1 MPENENE
8 KVELVGSPEFESALA
23 SFESLLTSLELS
35 DEEMRLIT
43 TVNSDTFDDVHFD
56 LLPSFNEKGDAATT
70 PIEGQAGGED
80 VEPLSLPFT
89 LSDQEK
95 IVFDESQEIVKPL
108 LFRFAS
114 DGTLWLLDQ
123 HEESLFHFY
132 HYSDKDLL
140 SSFTIPKGMEKF
152 CIGYPGGMLIDPENN
167 LYILD
172 VVQQTIHKF
181 SQEGEY
187 DNSFQEQL
195 MGISS
200 FLDLRDFDLIR
211 RERILIVSDYVKG
224 CVRKI
229 TLEGRD
235 LGELIVR
242 DISSPQLME
251 SVTGVAASAQSH
263 IFAVDPYR
271 HVVLELDL
279 GGKRVNG
286 FSLEARSSKD
296 LPFCSMMKASPDGAL
311 FLMDYASQ
319 KLHTYDFFGQLK
331 GVFYAGA
338 GSVNPEVH
346 LGYFNV
352 TQTGKMSFI
361 NPKTKHIHFL
371 YYRFDA

>member
-1 MPENENE
+1 MHDNENE

-23 SFESLLTSLELS
+23 SFETLLATLELS
-35 DEEMRLIT
+35 DEEMQQIT
-43 TVNSDTFDDVHFD
+43 SVSSDTFEDVHFD
-56 LLPSFNEKGDAATT
+56 LLPSFNEKGEAAGT
-70 PIEGQAGGED
+70 PAKGPAGGAEVD
-80 VEPLSLPFT
+80 PLSLPFT
-89 LSDQEK
+89 LSDQER

-114 DGTLWLLDQ
+114 DGTLWLLDH

-132 HYSDKDLL
+132 HYSEKDLL
-140 SSFTIPKGMEKF
+140 SGFTIPKGMEKF
-152 CIGYPGGMLIDPENN
+152 CIGYPAGILIDSESN

-187 DNSFQEQL
+187 DSSFQDQL
-195 MGISS
+195 MGISP

-211 RERILIVSDYVKG
+211 REKILIASDYVKG
-224 CVRKI
+224 CIRKI

-235 LGELIVR
+235 LGEVIVR

-251 SVTGVAASAQSH
+251 SVTGVTASANSH
-263 IFAVDPYR
+263 IFITDPHR

-279 GGKRVNG
+279 GGKRING
-286 FSLEARSSKD
+286 FSLDERSSRD
-296 LPFCSMMKASPDGAL
+296 LPFCSKMKASPDGFL

-319 KLHTYDFFGQLK
+319 VIHTYDFFGQLK
-331 GVFYAGA
+331 GMFFAGP
-338 GSVNPEVH
+338 GSLNPEIQ
-346 LGYFNV
+346 LGYWNA

-371 YYRFDA
+371 FYRFDA